1 MGYSFY
7 EIYITSQRAFSAMG
21 FPHGSDEDAAFII
34 SWLELNNFRGVSLL
48 ASSIKELDQKYEG
61 ILDIEDLSK
70 TINFKNVSILMKGS
84 GLIDFMLS
92 KTVNKKKI
100 SVKIINCKKSI
111 LFLPLLYKISKKI
124 NYITLSFCDSNNRLN
139 TYELKNKKIII
150 KNKKNNK
157 LLQNNEVIIE
167 MQNNKENMN
176 NINNNKVI
184 SEKEIQKN
192 LSRSLE
198 PEVKSWN
205 KITKIANKTFV
216 PESEESRN
224 KGAGGGDAND

>member
-1 MGYSFY
+1 VGYSFY
-7 EIYITSQRAFSAMG
+7 EVYITTQRAFSAMG

-48 ASSIKELDQKYEG
+48 ANSISKLDQKYQG
-61 ILDIEDLSK
+61 ILNIEDLNK
-70 TINFKNVSILMKGS
+70 AINFKKRSILMKGT
-84 GLIDFMLS
+84 GLVDFMLS
-92 KTVNKKKI
+92 KITNKKKI
-100 SVKIINCKKSI
+100 SVKIENCENGI

-124 NYITLSFCDSNNRLN
+124 NYLRLSFCDSNNKLN
-139 TYELKNKKIII
+139 TYELINKKIII
-150 KNKKNNK
+150 KNKINNN
-157 LLQNNEVIIE
+157 LLKNNEVIIV
-167 MQNNKENMN
+167 MQNNKKFN
-176 NINNNKVI
+176 NANNYKII

-198 PEVKSWN
+198 PEEHPWN
-205 KITKIANKTFV
+205 KVSKIANKTFV

>member
-1 MGYSFY
+1 MLHAYSGYEKKVAESIMDQADKLGISEHIEVNVEYFY
-7 EIYITSQRAFSAMG
+7 MI
-21 FPHGSDEDAAFII
+21 
-34 SWLELNNFRGVSLL
+34 N
-48 ASSIKELDQKYEG
+48 G
-61 ILDIEDLSK
+61 INKRCTIHNYPLS
-70 TINFKNVSILMKGS
+70 T
-84 GLIDFMLS
+84 
-92 KTVNKKKI
+92 
-100 SVKIINCKKSI
+100 
-111 LFLPLLYKISKKI
+111 
-124 NYITLSFCDSNNRLN
+124 NNRLN

-157 LLQNNEVIIE
+157 LLQNNEVIIK

-176 NINNNKVI
+176 NINNDKVI

>member
-1 MGYSFY
+1 
-7 EIYITSQRAFSAMG
+7 MG

-48 ASSIKELDQKYEG
+48 ANSISKLDQKYQG
-61 ILDIEDLSK
+61 ILNIDNLSK
-70 TINFKNVSILMKGS
+70 AINFRKRSILMKGT
-84 GLIDFMLS
+84 GLVDFMLS
-92 KTVNKKKI
+92 KITNKKKI
-100 SVKIINCKKSI
+100 SVKIENCENGI

-124 NYITLSFCDSNNRLN
+124 NYLRLSFCDSNNKLN

-176 NINNNKVI
+176 NINNDKVI

>member
-1 MGYSFY
+1 VGYSFY

-48 ASSIKELDQKYEG
+48 ANSIKELDQKYQG

-70 TINFKNVSILMKGS
+70 TINFKDVSILMKGS

-100 SVKIINCKKSI
+100 SVKIVNCKKSI

-124 NYITLSFCDSNNRLN
+124 NYITLSFCDSNNKLN

-176 NINNNKVI
+176 NMNNNKVI